1 MCSHPPSYA
10 HPLPSGRARYGPRP
24 LSLLPHFLS
33 TSRRHRRSQQ
43 HRTSP
48 LHSAI
53 GTAPRT
59 RPPPP
64 FCIAVVRDSRALKAD
79 RTATMNPVLICFLVV
94 ATRLAQDSPR
104 VELFLPHPERAVQ
117 SSSLPRRR
125 TGSKLYMTGCMGA
138 LLTPPR
144 ICGVEGDSGDSR
156 AEARDVRPTHGH
168 SAPPVHQG

>member
-1 MCSHPPSYA
+1 MCIRDR
-10 HPLPSGRARYGPRP
+10 LKRARRAKCKKYSP
-24 LSLLPHFLS
+24 SL
-33 TSRRHRRSQQ
+33 TQKNRRSQQ

-53 GTAPRT
+53 GIGTAPRT
-59 RPPPP
+59 RPPPH
-64 FCIAVVRDSRALKAD
+64 FCIAVVTDNRALKAD
-79 RTATMNPVLICFLVV
+79 RTATMNPVLICLLVMV
-94 ATRLAQDSPR
+94 TFFSYCATRLAQDSPR